1 MQRKVRYRTMDSMV
15 VMNAPFLFIDGDL
28 DIIPPSQTSSHSPC
42 QGITE
47 PQCVFLHFHQL
58 TLLDWSHFTGTP
70 HGTVD
75 WCCAFDGCNLA
86 LWCCPLP
93 RSHSAAIEMAR
104 LQNTEY
110 QSPMQKATAAPAILA
125 ASRPWSNPWLHMGRT
140 SPQRAIQRHRTFGR
154 TWHNP
159 AFTDLWAR
167 QDRIMWIIACH
178 SMPQFLVTKNLNSSQ
193 ILFCIEMLKEFA
205 LSWSPGCLLSL
216 TNFMDSCLSSIWQ
229 ILRIRS
235 SMGQLGLVMSSWSA
249 SSWVT
254 EWRRVPKSQ
263 ASRVRS
269 GVLTSRF
276 RPHHVE
282 VSICVWLISDIR
294 HATLHELGIS
304 HWVQDRLW

>member
-216 TNFMDSCLSSIWQ
+216 TNFMDSCLSSISWQ
-229 ILRIRS
+229 ILTSEDTVLHGSAGVGDVELIS
-235 SMGQLGLVMSSWSA
+235 FFMGYGVEAA
-249 SSWVT
+249 SPK
-254 EWRRVPKSQ
+254 RR
-263 ASRVRS
+263 ACARRECAR
-269 GVLTSRF
+269 GF
-276 RPHHVE
+276 DHHTTM
-282 VSICVWLISDIR
+282 SICVWLISDHIR
-294 HATLHELGIS
+294 PITPPGYMN
-304 HWVQDRLW
+304 